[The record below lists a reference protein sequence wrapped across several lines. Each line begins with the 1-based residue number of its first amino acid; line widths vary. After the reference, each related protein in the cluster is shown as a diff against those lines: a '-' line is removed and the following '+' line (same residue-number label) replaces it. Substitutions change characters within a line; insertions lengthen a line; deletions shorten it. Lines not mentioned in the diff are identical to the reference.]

1 MMHLETLPALEGA
14 KVIVIDE
21 GLDAMHAKSLIAGW
35 LYTWKEKDPNCSID
49 LLSFSDPKLWYTNE
63 PEPLTSKNIHL
74 HDYYSIDINE
84 VTKKDVENLEYILKT
99 IKLKPQSTVIVSC
112 LSSLVLYAGLAKAL
126 WFIEKLS
133 KQVSQ
138 LVCIYRRDFIQ
149 NKVPAI
155 ETLGTTY
162 VKLHKYTGICPIN
175 SLIYIVELIHRK
187 FGGSIISQTE
197 IVKQDIV
204 SYQISA
210 EKFTTASVRKLDQAS
225 TNPPM
230 KIESSFRI
238 EMNAREM
245 EQRDKTPLPYT
256 LNTIN
261 TSKILYHPDDMD
273 DIDEDD
279 PDDDLC
285 F

>member
-1 MMHLETLPALEGA
+1 MYFT
-14 KVIVIDE
+14 
-21 GLDAMHAKSLIAGW
+21 GLDATYAKALIAGW
-35 LYTWKEKDPNCSID
+35 HYTWKEKDPNYNIE
-49 LLSFSDPKLWYTNE
+49 LLSFSDPKLWYINE
-63 PEPLTSKNIHL
+63 PELFTSKNIHL
-74 HDYYSIDINE
+74 HDYYSTYINE
-84 VTKKDVENLEYILKT
+84 ITNKNVENLEYILKT
-99 IKLKPQSTVIVSC
+99 IIKWKSQNIFVVNC

-133 KQVSQ
+133 KHVSQ

-149 NKVPAI
+149 KKVPAI

-162 VKLHKYTGICPIN
+162 VKLNKYTDICSIN
-175 SLIYIVELIHRK
+175 SLIYTAELTHRK
-187 FGGSIISQTE
+187 LGGSIISQTE
-197 IVKQDIV
+197 VVKQDIV

-210 EKFTTASVRKLDQAS
+210 EKFTAPSVRKLDQAS

-238 EMNAREM
+238 EMNAQEM

-261 TSKILYHPDDMD
+261 TSKILYHPDDVD

>member
-1 MMHLETLPALEGA
+1 L
-14 KVIVIDE
+14 
-21 GLDAMHAKSLIAGW
+21 
-35 LYTWKEKDPNCSID
+35 
-49 LLSFSDPKLWYTNE
+49 
-63 PEPLTSKNIHL
+63 
-74 HDYYSIDINE
+74 
-84 VTKKDVENLEYILKT
+84 ENLEHILKT
-99 IKLKPQSTVIVSC
+99 VKLKPRNTVIVNC

-126 WFIEKLS
+126 RFIEKLS

-138 LVCIYRRDFIQ
+138 LICIYRRDLVQKI
-149 NKVPAI
+149 PAI

-162 VKLHKYTGICPIN
+162 VKLEKFTGIN
-175 SLIYIVELIHRK
+175 STNNLIYTARLIHRK
-187 FGGSIISQTE
+187 LGGSITCQTE
-197 IVKQDIV
+197 IIKQDSI
-204 SYQISA
+204 SYQINA
-210 EKFTTASVRKLDQAS
+210 EKITTANARKSEANESQ
-225 TNPPM
+225 PV

-256 LNTIN
+256 LNTTN
-261 TSKILYHPDDMD
+261 TSRIFYHPDDVD

>member
-1 MMHLETLPALEGA
+1 
-14 KVIVIDE
+14 
-21 GLDAMHAKSLIAGW
+21 MHAKALIAGW
-35 LYTWKEKDPNCSID
+35 LYVWKEKNPDCVID
-49 LLSFSDPKLWYTNE
+49 LLSFSDPKFSYTNE

-74 HDYYSIDINE
+74 HDYYSIDTNE
-84 VTKKDVENLEYILKT
+84 PSKKDVENLEYILKT
-99 IKLKPQSTVIVSC
+99 IKLKPQNTVIVNC
-112 LSSLVLYAGLAKAL
+112 LSSLALYAGLAKAL
-126 WFIEKLS
+126 WFVEKLS

-138 LVCIYRRDFIQ
+138 LICIYRRDFVH

-162 VKLHKYTGICPIN
+162 VKLDKYNGICPIN
-175 SLIYIVELIHRK
+175 SLIYTAELIHRK
-187 FGGSIISQTE
+187 LGGSIISQTE
-197 IVKQDIV
+197 VVRQDIV

-210 EKFTTASVRKLDQAS
+210 EKFTTPNARKLDQTSA
-225 TNPPM
+225 NPPM

-238 EMNAREM
+238 EMNAQEM
-245 EQRDKTPLPYT
+245 EQRNKTPLPYI
-256 LNTIN
+256 LNNTIN
-261 TSKILYHPDDMD
+261 TSKILYHPDDVD